1 MQRLRAIMKKE
12 LLHIIRDVRSLT
24 IIFLLPLIML
34 VLYGYAIRLDL
45 KNIPLAVWDADNSQ
59 ESRELIRAFTHS
71 GYFTLTL
78 HAITPVDPLEVFQE
92 RRAKSVLA
100 IPVDYG
106 ARLHDG
112 RAIPVQFLSDASESN
127 TATIAGQYAE
137 QIILSRLMSRFGTDA
152 PLPDVRALVLFNP
165 ELESKVFVVPG
176 LVAILFMMICALM
189 TSITIARE
197 KETGTLEQILVSPV
211 RTAEIIIGKLFP
223 YMFLASLIGVVVILI
238 AIFWFGAPFVGS
250 PLLLAVFSIVYL
262 LCSLAIGILISTR
275 VRTVQVAMM
284 AALVITMLPS
294 IMLSGFVFPIAS
306 MPLPIRILTHI
317 VPARYF
323 LVIIR
328 GIMLKDASLYL
339 LRFQILPLCILTFIL
354 LVVSIRRFRTTLE

>member
-12 LLHIIRDVRSLT
+12 LLHILRDVRSLT

-78 HAITPVDPLEVFQE
+78 HAITPIDPQEVFQ
-92 RRAKSVLA
+92 RRIAKTVLA
-100 IPVDYG
+100 IPAGYG
-106 ARLHDG
+106 ASLFEG
-112 RAIPVQFLSDASESN
+112 RSAPVQFLTDASESN

-137 QIILSRLMSRFGTDA
+137 QIILSRLVSRFGMDA
-152 PLPDVRALVLFNP
+152 RLPDVRSLVLFNP

-339 LRFQILPLCILTFIL
+339 LRFQIIPLCMLTFIL